1 MNCNRVRGVQGNNR
15 TASTTPWRR
24 TCRCNTHTL
33 ARDSGRVGA
42 LLHHRG
48 DLLRRVLTGEAAK
61 DDQTGGQ
68 AQAGRQASKLQG
80 EGKAKAG
87 GYSSPS
93 RPGDTKKL
101 FIICLLLLRSRPAG
115 DTPAPSIFIL
125 IESIK
130 SASPPITHLPFWRRV
145 SIATATNTCIA
156 E

>member
-68 AQAGRQASKLQG
+68 AGEAASKLQG
-80 EGKAKAG
+80 EG

-93 RPGDTKKL
+93 RPRDTKKL

-130 SASPPITHLPFWRRV
+130 SASPSITHLPFWRRV
-145 SIATATNTCIA
+145 SNATATNTCIA

>member
-68 AQAGRQASKLQG
+68 AGRQASCKI
-80 EGKAKAG
+80 KAKAG
-87 GYSSPS
+87 GYGSPS

-101 FIICLLLLRSRPAG
+101 FIICLSLLSSPPAG
-115 DTPAPSIFIL
+115 NTPALSIFIL

-130 SASPPITHLPFWRRV
+130 SASPSITHLPFWRRV
-145 SIATATNTCIA
+145 SIAPATNTCIA

>member
-1 MNCNRVRGVQGNNR
+1 MIRL
-15 TASTTPWRR
+15 TA
-24 TCRCNTHTL
+24 
-33 ARDSGRVGA
+33 
-42 LLHHRG
+42 
-48 DLLRRVLTGEAAK
+48 
-61 DDQTGGQ
+61 GQ
-68 AQAGRQASKLQG
+68 AGKQASSKLQG

-87 GYSSPS
+87 GYSNPS

-130 SASPPITHLPFWRRV
+130 SASPSITHLPFWRRV
-145 SIATATNTCIA
+145 SNATATNTCIA